1 MFVLWLIMALI
12 AASLRFVSGPGAM
25 VAQLAYFG
33 VSVMHILISVKMSY
47 SFGHGVGYALGL
59 IFLTPIFL
67 LILAFDESVYIGPG
81 GKKETDREMYL

>member
-25 VAQLAYFG
+25 AAQLAYFG
-33 VSVMHILISVKMSY
+33 VSVMHILISVKMSC

-59 IFLTPIFL
+59 IFLTPIITEIYFT
-67 LILAFDESVYIGPG
+67 I
-81 GKKETDREMYL
+81 KKNSS

>member
-1 MFVLWLIMALI
+1 MAHHGIDCRVLAVCVR
-12 AASLRFVSGPGAM
+12 SRRHG
-25 VAQLAYFG
+25 AQLAYFG

-81 GKKETDREMYL
+81 GKKETDREMYR